1 MGNFSIPNPIDSVTN
16 AHFFLPIASGALL
29 APTFDS
35 TTTATWDPC
44 LISFIINEPSF
55 S

>member
-35 TTTATWDPC
+35 TTTAT
-44 LISFIINEPSF
+44 
-55 S
+55 